1 MPLVHYLSMGAPLLG
16 SDHAGQTDR
25 PWTLARAGFW
35 SPSLLWFH
43 VLAVL
48 VAISPLVRES
58 HLNHS

>member
-1 MPLVHYLSMGAPLLG
+1 MAAAFRLPLAALKVHP
-16 SDHAGQTDR
+16 GQTGR
-25 PWTLARAGFW
+25 ACTLARAGFW